1 MPPEP
6 QRHVLTD
13 FEKGEIIALS
23 HHYNPT
29 EIGQQLGIARETVK
43 NFLKRFHERGSAEN
57 LPRPGR
63 PRKTS
68 STSDRWLQRTALA
81 ESKLPLQELKSIYN
95 IPIST
100 RTIQRRLRTTGVR
113 KWRAVKRALLT
124 TDHTKEHLKWA
135 KAHQGWT
142 IEDWAKVIWSDESA
156 IKKDSD
162 TRTVWI
168 WRHQNKRE
176 KYLPKNVRGKKRD
189 GGISQ
194 MVWGCF
200 SGKKLGPIVFVDTSI
215 NQDVYMGVLE
225 QHLLEYIE
233 ALKSE
238 DLSELV
244 FQQDNASPHT
254 AKRTQEWLQ
263 IAGQEHGFRIM
274 RWPANSPDL
283 NPIENLWAIL
293 KIELH
298 RRYPD
303 TKYLKGSINTIRTVL
318 KERLQKVWW
327 DINEEVLN
335 QLLESMPHR
344 VHEVIKA
351 GGWYT
356 SY

>member
-1 MPPEP
+1 
-6 QRHVLTD
+6 
-13 FEKGEIIALS
+13 
-23 HHYNPT
+23 
-29 EIGQQLGIARETVK
+29 
-43 NFLKRFHERGSAEN
+43 
-57 LPRPGR
+57 
-63 PRKTS
+63 
-68 STSDRWLQRTALA
+68 
-81 ESKLPLQELKSIYN
+81 
-95 IPIST
+95 
-100 RTIQRRLRTTGVR
+100 
-113 KWRAVKRALLT
+113 
-124 TDHTKEHLKWA
+124 
-135 KAHQGWT
+135 
-142 IEDWAKVIWSDESA
+142 
-156 IKKDSD
+156 
-162 TRTVWI
+162 
-168 WRHQNKRE
+168 
-176 KYLPKNVRGKKRD
+176 VRGKKRD

-254 AKRTQEWLQ
+254 AKRMQEWLQ